1 MSLQARMSSSDN
13 RLYNVN
19 RDVAH
24 NFTQVM
30 SLVAGRLEDQQW
42 VELSEVLARENVS
55 MDDLGN
61 ACGCYCTY
69 LASAATKPELSMHDS
84 IEASGFFACK
94 PAAQVAVLAMI
105 GTAYAGIQFAGVRD
119 ASISVGGKVDGPLA
133 SLEQLLEY
141 ADRFRRYAG
150 MSRWQRRLLH
160 LRSRITNAF
169 AAFRKS

>member
-1 MSLQARMSSSDN
+1 
-13 RLYNVN
+13 
-19 RDVAH
+19 
-24 NFTQVM
+24 
-30 SLVAGRLEDQQW
+30 
-42 VELSEVLARENVS
+42 
-55 MDDLGN
+55 
-61 ACGCYCTY
+61 
-69 LASAATKPELSMHDS
+69 MHDS